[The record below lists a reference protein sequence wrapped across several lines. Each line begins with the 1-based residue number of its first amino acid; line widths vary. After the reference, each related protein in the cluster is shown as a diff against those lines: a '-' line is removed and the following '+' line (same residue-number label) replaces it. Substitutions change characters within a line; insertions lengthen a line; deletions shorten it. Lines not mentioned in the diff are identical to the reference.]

1 MFDKSYFND
10 LQNYLQS
17 SNKDDLDGE
26 RLQYYNALYTIIGLN
41 RKYGRDN
48 AIRTFMHP
56 PFNCTRRVARRM
68 YDEAI
73 NLFFESD
80 DISNKAHRNL
90 MFQQLQSAA
99 LVVLKTA
106 RTAKDMEVYG
116 KLMKQASDI
125 KGLDKPDEEQREL
138 PPRKPVVVWSLDP
151 QQIGLQSE
159 DRKLL
164 AAQIDEI
171 PDISV
176 AEKERLKQESMAK
189 EIDITEILDDT
200 ETKTQNID

>member
-10 LQNYLQS
+10 LQDYLQS

-26 RLQYYNALYTIIGLN
+26 RLHYYNALYTIIGLN

-189 EIDITEILDDT
+189 DIDITEILDDT

>member
-1 MFDKSYFND
+1 
-10 LQNYLQS
+10 
-17 SNKDDLDGE
+17 
-26 RLQYYNALYTIIGLN
+26 
-41 RKYGRDN
+41 
-48 AIRTFMHP
+48 
-56 PFNCTRRVARRM
+56 
-68 YDEAI
+68 
-73 NLFFESD
+73 
-80 DISNKAHRNL
+80 
-90 MFQQLQSAA
+90 
-99 LVVLKTA
+99 
-106 RTAKDMEVYG
+106 VYG

>member
-10 LQNYLQS
+10 LQDYLQS